1 MRSSDW
7 GATSRAYGS
16 EAAVAEARDQLAAGA
31 CRSLKTA
38 PVGSLAV
45 ASRP

>member
-1 MRSSDW
+1 MRSSERGETD
-7 GATSRAYGS
+7 RAYGS

-31 CRSLKTA
+31 CRSLKMA
-38 PVGSLAV
+38 PVGSLTV